1 MYRAQPPPRKYEEY
15 AYVLDFNSRGKSS
28 TVRGREGIIVT
39 AIGEDRLTLL
49 EVLGIP
55 NSTFEIGE
63 KIYIGKDGRTK
74 VLSVLGKMEYDKIS
88 SSAQS
93 ELQTVVQTIV
103 TAIGEDRLTLLEILG
118 IPNTTFE
125 IGEKIYIGKDGRT
138 KVLSVLGK
146 MEYDKISSSAQSELP
161 TVVQTIVTANES
173 KFVEYLN
180 NARPL
185 TPRIHALELI
195 PGIGKTYM
203 KTMLEEREKKK
214 FESYQDLQDRV
225 GFKDPVKHISERIM
239 DEITGE
245 SRMNLFVKR

>member
-1 MYRAQPPPRKYEEY
+1 
-15 AYVLDFNSRGKSS
+15 LDFNPRGKSS
-28 TVRGREGIIVT
+28 IVRGREGIIVT
-39 AIGEDRLTLL
+39 AIGEDHLTLL
-49 EVLGIP
+49 EILGIP
-55 NSTFEIGE
+55 NSAFEIDE

-74 VLSVLGKMEYDKIS
+74 VLSVLGKMEYD
-88 SSAQS
+88 
-93 ELQTVVQTIV
+93 T
-103 TAIGEDRLTLLEILG
+103 
-118 IPNTTFE
+118 
-125 IGEKIYIGKDGRT
+125 
-138 KVLSVLGK
+138 
-146 MEYDKISSSAQSELP
+146 ISSSAQSELP
-161 TVVQTIVTANES
+161 IVVQTIVIANES
-173 KFVEYLN
+173 KFVEYIN

>member
-1 MYRAQPPPRKYEEY
+1 MSRAQSPPRKYEEY
-15 AYVLDFNSRGKSS
+15 AYVLDFNSRGKST

-49 EVLGIP
+49 EVLGVP

-63 KIYIGKDGRTK
+63 RIYIGKEGRTK
-74 VLSVLGKMEYDKIS
+74 VLSVLGKMEYNNIS

-93 ELQTVVQTIV
+93 ELETVIENIV
-103 TAIGEDRLTLLEILG
+103 
-118 IPNTTFE
+118 
-125 IGEKIYIGKDGRT
+125 
-138 KVLSVLGK
+138 SV
-146 MEYDKISSSAQSELP
+146 
-161 TVVQTIVTANES
+161 NES

-180 NARPL
+180 NAQPL

-203 KTMLEEREKKK
+203 KTMLDEREKQK

-225 GFKDPVKHISERIM
+225 GFKDPIKHISERIM

-245 SRMNLFVKR
+245 SRMNLFVKRW

>member
-1 MYRAQPPPRKYEEY
+1 MHRAQSPPRKYEEH

-28 TVRGREGIIVT
+28 TVRGRDGIIVT

-49 EVLGIP
+49 EILGVP
-55 NSTFEIGE
+55 NSTFEVGE
-63 KIYIGKDGRTK
+63 RIYIGKDGRTK
-74 VLSVLGKMEYDKIS
+74 VLSVLGKMDYDHVS

-93 ELQTVVQTIV
+93 ELESVVENIV
-103 TAIGEDRLTLLEILG
+103 TT
-118 IPNTTFE
+118 
-125 IGEKIYIGKDGRT
+125 
-138 KVLSVLGK
+138 
-146 MEYDKISSSAQSELP
+146 
-161 TVVQTIVTANES
+161 NES

-225 GFKDPVKHISERIM
+225 GFKEPIKHISERIM
-239 DEITGE
+239 DEITGQ